1 MKHDLTKSKF
11 TLHQWFRQTWFYGL
25 KMRLDLGM
33 FVVIVSGEFVGRKK
47 MTFTTIDAAWT
58 TAVP

>member
-33 FVVIVSGEFVGRKK
+33 FVVILSVIVSGEFVGRKK
-47 MTFTTIDAAWT
+47 MTFTTIDAA
-58 TAVP
+58 